1 MNSDDKYEPHIL
13 KASQIFGRNL
23 ILKNASHLDAQFI
36 LSLRTD
42 EGKSKFLSKTS
53 NDLKA
58 QIEWLKEY
66 ESKKL
71 GEAYFII
78 QTKDSQSIGTIRIY
92 DEITDSFSWGSW
104 ILSKDAP
111 PSAAIES
118 ALMIYEYAV
127 NCLNFQSAHF
137 EVLKEN
143 QRVWQFHKR
152 FGAIQTNE
160 DGEKYFFNIDKLS
173 IHNSLMHYRKYLPDG
188 IIVNE

>member
-1 MNSDDKYEPHIL
+1 MNLNNKDEPHIL
-13 KASQIFGRNL
+13 KASKVVGKNL
-23 ILKNASHLDAQFI
+23 ILKNASELDAQFI

-42 EGKSKFLSKTS
+42 DDKSKFLSKTS

-58 QIEWLKEY
+58 QIEWLKGY

-78 QTKDSQSIGTIRIY
+78 QKKDSQSIGTVRIY
-92 DEITDSFSWGSW
+92 DEILDSFSWGSW

-111 PSAAIES
+111 SSAGIES

-127 NCLNFQSAHF
+127 NVLNFESAHF
-137 EVLKEN
+137 EVLREN
-143 QRVWQFHKR
+143 ERVWHFHER
-152 FGAIQTNE
+152 FGAIKTDE
-160 DGEKYFFNIDKLS
+160 DEEKFFYEIDKINIL
-173 IHNSLMHYRKYLPDG
+173 NSLEHYRKYLPNG